1 MNSTLYPF
9 GARLRD
15 GCTVYECQNRD
26 NCGKFVPVEW
36 GMFFTTTKYGNIRY
50 TLYRNP
56 MFFFYLRFAYNT
68 VFKRTYFG
76 LTVYCNCFNFIT
88 RLLLGGQMLW
98 TGRQMEVRSR
108 LFYFYL
114 HNVPEIKWGRR
125 HGSSKRHRQDDDLE
139 ENEHIS

>member
-36 GMFFTTTKYGNIRY
+36 GKFFTTTKYGNIRY
-50 TLYRNP
+50 TLYP
-56 MFFFYLRFAYNT
+56 MFFFYLKFAYNT

-76 LTVYCNCFNFIT
+76 LSVYCNF
-88 RLLLGGQMLW
+88 
-98 TGRQMEVRSR
+98 
-108 LFYFYL
+108 LFY
-114 HNVPEIKWGRR
+114 NKVVTGWIDAMDQETN
-125 HGSSKRHRQDDDLE
+125 GSQIEAVLFLPAQCTRNQMGTSTW
-139 ENEHIS
+139 

>member
-36 GMFFTTTKYGNIRY
+36 GKFFTTTKYGNIRY
-50 TLYRNP
+50 TLYP
-56 MFFFYLRFAYNT
+56 MFFFYLKCAYNT

-76 LTVYCNCFNFIT
+76 LSVYCNWF
-88 RLLLGGQMLW
+88 LL
-98 TGRQMEVRSR
+98 
-108 LFYFYL
+108 
-114 HNVPEIKWGRR
+114 
-125 HGSSKRHRQDDDLE
+125 
-139 ENEHIS
+139 